1 MFSRALRSP
10 LGAVS
15 AVVIA
20 IVVVV
25 AIFGPVLAPYDPLKQ
40 DVAHLLAAPSA
51 AHWLGTDYL
60 GRDVLSR
67 LLAGAPLSLLS
78 AAEVVAIGMLL
89 GVIPGLLSVYLGRV
103 FEWVSLRVVDAL
115 ITLPFLVFAIATTA
129 LLGNSLG
136 PAMLVVGVL
145 IAPGFFRVTR
155 TAALAAATAPYVEAA
170 QLVGASPW
178 WVLRTHLLGKVAPA
192 VAVSAASAL
201 GAALVIVS
209 SLTFLGIGVQPPA
222 PTWGGMLSDD
232 LGYLF
237 QQSYEP
243 VFPAVLIIVTVGAF
257 NGLADALRDASGTEA
272 RARSAGR
279 RSRII
284 ATKESSRVPA

>member
-1 MFSRALRSP
+1 
-10 LGAVS
+10 
-15 AVVIA
+15 
-20 IVVVV
+20 
-25 AIFGPVLAPYDPLKQ
+25 
-40 DVAHLLAAPSA
+40 
-51 AHWLGTDYL
+51 
-60 GRDVLSR
+60 
-67 LLAGAPLSLLS
+67 
-78 AAEVVAIGMLL
+78 
-89 GVIPGLLSVYLGRV
+89 
-103 FEWVSLRVVDAL
+103 
-115 ITLPFLVFAIATTA
+115 
-129 LLGNSLG
+129 
-136 PAMLVVGVL
+136 
-145 IAPGFFRVTR
+145 
-155 TAALAAATAPYVEAA
+155 VEAA

-284 ATKESSRVPA
+284 TTKESSRVPA

>member
-1 MFSRALRSP
+1 VFARALHTR
-10 LGAVS
+10 LGAAS
-15 AVVIA
+15 AGIIAVVV
-20 IVVVV
+20 IVAV
-25 AIFGPVLAPYDPLKQ
+25 FGGLLAPYDPLKQ

-78 AAEVVAIGMLL
+78 AAEVVAIGLLL
-89 GVIPGLLSVYLGRV
+89 GVVPGLLSVYLGRV

-129 LLGNSLG
+129 LLGNTLG

-145 IAPGFFRVTR
+145 IAPGFFRLTR
-155 TAALAAATAPYVEAA
+155 AAALAAATSQYVEAA
-170 QLVGASPW
+170 RLVGASPW
-178 WVLRTHLLGKVAPA
+178 WVLRTHLIGKVAPA

-222 PTWGGMLSDD
+222 PTWGGILADD

-237 QQSYEP
+237 QQPYEP
-243 VFPAVLIIVTVGAF
+243 IFPALLIIVTVGAF
-257 NGLADALRDASGTEA
+257 NGLADALRDATGTAA
-272 RARSAGR
+272 RARLVGR
-279 RSRII
+279 RVRVSQQ
-284 ATKESSRVPA
+284 KESTRVPA